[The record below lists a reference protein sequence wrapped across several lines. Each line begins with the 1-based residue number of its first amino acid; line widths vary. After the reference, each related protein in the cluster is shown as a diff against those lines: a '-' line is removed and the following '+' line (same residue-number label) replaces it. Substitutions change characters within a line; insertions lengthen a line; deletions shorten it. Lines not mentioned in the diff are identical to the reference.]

1 MFVRK
6 IGARILAG
14 SLFVCLFPMAQ
25 PVAAQTLKSGERV
38 YNEVCAVCHSAGVAG
53 APKFSDK
60 ATWAPLIAEGQPVLT
75 AHAWVGVRG
84 MPAKGGR
91 EDLRLEEFSR
101 SVAFMARAAGGS
113 WKDPDA
119 AMLVAIS
126 AEEKKRRADPA
137 RK

>member
-1 MFVRK
+1 MFGKK

-25 PVAAQTLKSGERV
+25 PVVAQTLKSGERV
-38 YNEVCAVCHSAGVAG
+38 YNEVCSVCHSVGVAG
-53 APKFSDK
+53 APKFLDK
-60 ATWAPLIAEGQPVLT
+60 AVWAPLIAEGQPVLT

-91 EDLRLEEFSR
+91 QDLGLEEFSR
-101 SVAFMARAAGGS
+101 SVAFMARAAGGN